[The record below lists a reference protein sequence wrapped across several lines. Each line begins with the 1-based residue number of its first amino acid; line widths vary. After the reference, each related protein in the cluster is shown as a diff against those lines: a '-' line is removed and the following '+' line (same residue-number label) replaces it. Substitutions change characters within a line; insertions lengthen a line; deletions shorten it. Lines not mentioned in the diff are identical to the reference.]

1 MKVMK
6 HLSEEE
12 LAIRIQKEPN
22 ERIKERLCFIC
33 HLYDGDGVAEAST
46 TLGYCRTTGY
56 NWLHA
61 WNEQGVSGLQP
72 EFDGGAPPKLSTE
85 EEERFKARLTDNDSW
100 TPAEIHDLLRTEFDI
115 DYSDRHLRRLLDSY
129 GMQYPSSS
137 SEQQTE
143 TAAQQLDEPDQE
155 DGER

>member
-1 MKVMK
+1 MK

-12 LAIRIQKEPN
+12 LAIRIRE
-22 ERIKERLCFIC
+22 ESDDRIKERLCFIRD
-33 HLYDGDGVAEAST
+33 LYDGNSVSEAST
-46 TLGYCRTTGY
+46 KLGYSRTTGY

-72 EFDGGAPPKLSTE
+72 EFNGGAPPKLTTG
-85 EEERFKARLTDNDSW
+85 EEERFKARLTDGDSW
-100 TPAEIHDLLRTEFDI
+100 TPAEIHDLLRTEFDV

-137 SEQQTE
+137 SARQAE
-143 TAAQQLDEPDQE
+143 TTAQQFDETDE
-155 DGER
+155 DDGEL